1 MGRIVE
7 LLTAVAEEAE
17 EGGEGLVLGIEASQR
32 LMEQEWTEEDL
43 EDALGLVHDTLLQGE
58 LVESADS
65 LSARLVEILGAPL
78 TDEAYAAAEKDGL
91 RLSLDAIAQIVRRV
105 NHLEEVLGLYRDGGG
120 PDREGFDALRA
131 RLMNRGI
138 EKEMEES

>member
-1 MGRIVE
+1 MGRIVD

-17 EGGEGLVLGIEASQR
+17 EGGEGLVLAIEASQR
-32 LMEQEWTEEDL
+32 LLNEWTEEDL

-65 LSARLVEILGAPL
+65 LSARLVDILGAPL

-138 EKEMEES
+138 EKEMDES

>member
-1 MGRIVE
+1 MGRIVD

-17 EGGEGLVLGIEASQR
+17 EGGEGLVLGLEASQR
-32 LMEQEWTEEDL
+32 LLDEWTEEDL

-65 LSARLVEILGAPL
+65 LSARLVEILGPHG
-78 TDEAYAAAEKDGL
+78 TPEAYAAAEQDGL
-91 RLSLDAIAQIVRRV
+91 RLPLDAVAQIVRRV